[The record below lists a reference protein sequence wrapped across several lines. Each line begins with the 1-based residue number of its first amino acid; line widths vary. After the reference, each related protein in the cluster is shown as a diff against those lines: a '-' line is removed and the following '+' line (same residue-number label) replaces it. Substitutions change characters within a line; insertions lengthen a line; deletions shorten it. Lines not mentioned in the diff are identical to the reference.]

1 MLYSY
6 WPQLKITSLFLGKRD
21 SLSCHFA
28 LQGFILLSCAASRWL
43 GKDPVLDGQ
52 RLAPEFLPKDYT
64 MPLDWIS
71 SISSHWLGSSRQ
83 GREYNVCNT
92 HGWTNSHELSD
103 TTLSAAW
110 LTHLRLGIKQ
120 QRWCLGGIQYYN
132 TKLLTVKVFGLY
144 GSRQRL
150 AKADLHSTTFR
161 ATFVRRFK

>member
-1 MLYSY
+1 MSATLTDE
-6 WPQLKITSLFLGKRD
+6 QIAM
-21 SLSCHFA
+21 SCH
-28 LQGFILLSCAASRWL
+28 
-43 GKDPVLDGQ
+43 
-52 RLAPEFLPKDYT
+52 
-64 MPLDWIS
+64 
-71 SISSHWLGSSRQ
+71 
-83 GREYNVCNT
+83 
-92 HGWTNSHELSD
+92 